1 VTVLASPAMTVAHI
15 RETIRSFI
23 LKNFL
28 PGEPPETLTDST
40 QLITSGVMT
49 SIAMLELVDFLEEE
63 FAFTLE
69 PEDIHVA
76 RMNSIELLAELV
88 AEKTRT
94 S

>member
-1 VTVLASPAMTVAHI
+1 MTREHI

-23 LKNFL
+23 LTNFL
-28 PGEPPETLTDST
+28 PGEAPETLTDST

-49 SIAMLELVDFLEEE
+49 SIAMLELVDFLEER
-63 FAFTLE
+63 FTFTLE

-76 RMNSIELLAELV
+76 RMNTIELLADLV
-88 AEKTRT
+88 AKKTAA

>member
-1 VTVLASPAMTVAHI
+1 MTLLASPAMTLVHI
-15 RETIRSFI
+15 RATIRSFI
-23 LKNFL
+23 LTNFL

-49 SIAMLELVDFLEEE
+49 SIAMLELVDFLEDE

-69 PEDIHVA
+69 PEDIHVT
-76 RMNSIELLAELV
+76 RMNSIERLADLV
-88 AEKTRT
+88 AEKTGA

>member
-1 VTVLASPAMTVAHI
+1 VTLVASPAMTLAHI

-23 LKNFL
+23 LTNFL
-28 PGEPPETLTDST
+28 PGEAPETLTDST

-49 SIAMLELVDFLEEE
+49 SIAMLELVDFLEDE

-69 PEDIHVA
+69 PEDIHVT
-76 RMNSIELLAELV
+76 RMNSIERLADLV
-88 AEKTRT
+88 AEKTGT